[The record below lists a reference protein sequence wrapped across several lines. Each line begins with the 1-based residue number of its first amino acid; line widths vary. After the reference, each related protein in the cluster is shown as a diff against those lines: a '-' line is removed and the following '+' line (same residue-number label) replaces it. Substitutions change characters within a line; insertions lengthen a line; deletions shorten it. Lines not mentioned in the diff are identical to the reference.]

1 MMNNVIYQSESL
13 EETMS
18 FAAEMATSI
27 SHGTVIALIGDLG
40 TGKTAFSQGFA
51 WGLGI
56 KDFVNSPTFKLVSQY
71 DRLDG
76 HLYHVDCYRLDGPQ
90 DFINIGGEN
99 FLYPLEGI
107 TLIEW
112 ANIIEEIIPS
122 NSIWIRFSRNPDFP
136 ERRILAINGWKK

>member
-1 MMNNVIYQSESL
+1 MNNVIYQSESL